1 MLIHLR
7 LTELLYLNTNI
18 PVNSRVKDRAN
29 LRRGLYFCVLYV
41 DIKNDNYS
49 EPQKYEV
56 RISIN
61 KGCRDGIYAGHG
73 AGNMQIENLIN
84 KSTDTKNT
92 DTKTIND
99 MTAGMRVSDYIKTDS
114 SDNMS
119 KKAAVVGSSNSVDM
133 SDTIY
138 ARPQAKNEAGNNDG
152 TDMAENL
159 LNDMNQTSE
168 NRRND
173 MIVTA
178 STTTSDDYKAAKD
191 DGYDVIVTETDKI
204 KAVLAK
210 AGVDISIYGDDLSK
224 EQLTDITGSQTEAA
238 MLVNQMKAY
247 DIPATDDNI
256 KAGTDAI
263 DRAKSLTNISNE
275 TKAYLVRNN
284 MNPTVSNVYKATYS
298 SSQVQNYKQK
308 VGITDNVKQ
317 LYDDNQYGDKG
328 AESQGKISD
337 ELFEELKPQLKQILE
352 EVHIDSSDENLN
364 QCRWLIDEDIAVTP
378 DNVLLANQIDGI
390 TAAGE
395 NVSSDFYARAVTE
408 ALAMGKKA
416 ADATMSQDGL
426 TFDMAK
432 KACDVLGEATADDIV
447 TLESDNIPVTIEN
460 LSKLIAARGK
470 DSAASQVSANKA
482 ADNQITDSRE
492 ARLVT
497 AQRKLEEA
505 RLSMTAE
512 ANLSLIKKGV
522 SIDTEPIERV
532 VELLKQQENKYYGA
546 LFGDSSVE
554 ASDDRVRM
562 YNNVC
567 DIFNQ
572 MKQQPAYVLTLES
585 ADDTVYELYTAGKA
599 MKQSLEAAASGY
611 ETLMTSPRAD
621 MGDSISKAF
630 QNVDDILKEL
640 QIDTS
645 ESNRRA
651 VRILAY
657 NSTDITEDN
666 IKQIKS
672 VDEQVQ
678 RAFSDMTPAVTIE
691 MIKRGISPLDMS
703 MSDIS
708 DTARRIKSENPDE
721 RDEKFSEFL
730 WKLEKKNE
738 ISEEER
744 DSYIGIYRL
753 ISQVEQSDGAV
764 IGSLVNQGADITM
777 KNLLTAVRVRGKS
790 AMDYKVDDTFAG
802 VDSVS
807 SGIKID
813 SQIESAYHTNC
824 LRDVLD
830 TLSPEKMEFVQYDSW
845 LDMTPEQLR
854 QAVYE
859 ADDDNAL
866 SEQYATE
873 QLRQFN
879 QAVSAPENVYAFLE
893 KYDVKTTAVNLMAAS
908 RLMKNPSE
916 TVRNLW
922 ERGDSAT
929 ARALLDETLRR
940 FSESVKN
947 PKELAQAQETL
958 ADTAEHVMD
967 SMIIEDRHTGS
978 IDLRQ
983 MKLLCSQLRIAS
995 NMSRQENYIVP
1006 IETADGVTGMKLR
1019 IVRGEDKKGLVD
1031 IFLEDKKCGRVAAYF
1046 EAKENSVSAMI
1057 VTDDE
1062 QTKKLFED
1070 NITMFEAGISDGEQR
1085 VRIDVALEHDISAK
1099 ESKMS
1104 DMKSNTESDNE
1115 TKKQLDGS
1123 ESVQTTRLYHIAEQ
1137 FIVNV
1142 QRVIAQ
1148 DSL

>member
-1 MLIHLR
+1 
-7 LTELLYLNTNI
+7 
-18 PVNSRVKDRAN
+18 
-29 LRRGLYFCVLYV
+29 
-41 DIKNDNYS
+41 
-49 EPQKYEV
+49 
-56 RISIN
+56 
-61 KGCRDGIYAGHG
+61 
-73 AGNMQIENLIN
+73 MQIENLIN

-92 DTKTIND
+92 DTKAIND
-99 MTAGMRVSDYIKTDS
+99 MTVGMRVSDYIKTDS

-210 AGVDISIYGDDLSK
+210 AGVDISIYGDDLSRQ
-224 EQLTDITGSQTEAA
+224 QLTDITGSQTEAA

-256 KAGTDAI
+256 KAGIDAI

-317 LYDDNQYGDKG
+317 L
-328 AESQGKISD
+328 
-337 ELFEELKPQLKQILE
+337 FEELKPQLKQILDDA
-352 EVHIDSSDENLN
+352 HIDSNDENLN

-432 KACDVLGEATADDIV
+432 KACDILGEATVDDIV

-460 LSKLIAARGK
+460 LSKLIAVRDK
-470 DSAASQVSANKA
+470 DGAASQGSANKA
-482 ADNQITDSRE
+482 LDNQITDSRD

-546 LFGDSSVE
+546 LFGESSVE

-585 ADDTVYELYTAGKA
+585 SDDTVYELYTAGKA
-599 MKQSLEAAASGY
+599 MKQSLEAASGY

-657 NSTDITEDN
+657 NSTNITEEN

-708 DTARRIKSENPDE
+708 DTARQIKSENHDE

-777 KNLLTAVRVRGKS
+777 KNLLTAVRVRGKG

-807 SGIKID
+807 RGIKID

-830 TLSPEKMEFVQYDSW
+830 TLSPEKMEFVQNDNW

-859 ADDDNAL
+859 ANEDSAL

-916 TVRNLW
+916 AVRNLW

-978 IDLRQ
+978 IDIRQ

-1006 IETADGVTGMKLR
+1006 IETADGVTGMKLS

-1099 ESKMS
+1099 EPMAS
-1104 DMKSNTESDNE
+1104 DTKSATESE
-1115 TKKQLDGS
+1115 KQPDGS
-1123 ESVQTTRLYHIAEQ
+1123 ERVQTTRLYHIAEQ

-1142 QRVIAQ
+1142 QRMLVQ

>member
-1 MLIHLR
+1 
-7 LTELLYLNTNI
+7 
-18 PVNSRVKDRAN
+18 
-29 LRRGLYFCVLYV
+29 
-41 DIKNDNYS
+41 
-49 EPQKYEV
+49 
-56 RISIN
+56 
-61 KGCRDGIYAGHG
+61 
-73 AGNMQIENLIN
+73 MQIENLIN

-210 AGVDISIYGDDLSK
+210 AGVDISIYGDDLSR

-263 DRAKSLTNISNE
+263 DRAKSITNISNE

-317 LYDDNQYGDKG
+317 LY
-328 AESQGKISD
+328 
-337 ELFEELKPQLKQILE
+337 EELKPQLKQILE
-352 EVHIDSSDENLN
+352 EAHIDSSDENLN

-426 TFDMAK
+426 TFDMAREV
-432 KACDVLGEATADDIV
+432 CDVLSEATAEDIV
-447 TLESDNIPVTIEN
+447 TLESDNMPVTIEN

-470 DSAASQVSANKA
+470 DGAASQASANKA
-482 ADNQITDSRE
+482 LDNQITDSRE

-546 LFGDSSVE
+546 LFGESSVE

-585 ADDTVYELYTAGKA
+585 SDDTVYELYTAGKA
-599 MKQSLEAAASGY
+599 MKQSLEAASGY

-640 QIDTS
+640 QIETS

-657 NSTDITEDN
+657 NSTNITEEN

-672 VDEQVQ
+672 IDEQVQ
-678 RAFSDMTPAVTIE
+678 RAFSDMTPAVTLE

-708 DTARRIKSENPDE
+708 DTARQIKSENHDE

-807 SGIKID
+807 RGIKID
-813 SQIESAYHTNC
+813 SQIESAYQANC

-830 TLSPEKMEFVQYDSW
+830 TLSPEKMEFVQDDSW
-845 LDMTPEQLR
+845 LEMTPEQLR

-859 ADDDNAL
+859 ADEDNTL

-879 QAVSAPENVYAFLE
+879 QAVSVPENVYAFLE

-978 IDLRQ
+978 IDIRQ

-1115 TKKQLDGS
+1115 TKKQLDGG

>member
-1 MLIHLR
+1 
-7 LTELLYLNTNI
+7 
-18 PVNSRVKDRAN
+18 
-29 LRRGLYFCVLYV
+29 
-41 DIKNDNYS
+41 
-49 EPQKYEV
+49 
-56 RISIN
+56 
-61 KGCRDGIYAGHG
+61 
-73 AGNMQIENLIN
+73 MQIENLVN

-138 ARPQAKNEAGNNDG
+138 ARPQAKNEARNNDG

-210 AGVDISIYGDDLSK
+210 AGVDISIYGDDLSR
-224 EQLTDITGSQTEAA
+224 EQLTDITGSQIEAA

-263 DRAKSLTNISNE
+263 DRAKSITNISNE

-328 AESQGKISD
+328 AGSQGKISD

-352 EVHIDSSDENLN
+352 EAHIDSSDENLN

-378 DNVLLANQIDGI
+378 DNVLLANQVDCIN
-390 TAAGE
+390 AAEE

-416 ADATMSQDGL
+416 TDATMSQDGL

-470 DSAASQVSANKA
+470 DSAASQASANKA

-546 LFGDSSVE
+546 LFGESSVE

-678 RAFSDMTPAVTIE
+678 RALNDMTPAVTIE

-807 SGIKID
+807 RGIKID

-859 ADDDNAL
+859 ADEDNAL

-916 TVRNLW
+916 AVRNLW
-922 ERGDSAT
+922 KRGDSAT

-1006 IETADGVTGMKLR
+1006 IETADGVTGMKLS

>member
-1 MLIHLR
+1 
-7 LTELLYLNTNI
+7 
-18 PVNSRVKDRAN
+18 
-29 LRRGLYFCVLYV
+29 
-41 DIKNDNYS
+41 
-49 EPQKYEV
+49 
-56 RISIN
+56 
-61 KGCRDGIYAGHG
+61 
-73 AGNMQIENLIN
+73 MQIENLIN

-210 AGVDISIYGDDLSK
+210 AGVDISIYGDDLSR

-263 DRAKSLTNISNE
+263 DRAKSITNISNE

-317 LYDDNQYGDKG
+317 LY
-328 AESQGKISD
+328 
-337 ELFEELKPQLKQILE
+337 EELKPQLKQILE
-352 EVHIDSSDENLN
+352 EAHIDSSDENLN

-426 TFDMAK
+426 TFDMAREV
-432 KACDVLGEATADDIV
+432 CDVLSEATAEDIV
-447 TLESDNIPVTIEN
+447 TLESDNMPVTIEN

-470 DSAASQVSANKA
+470 DGAASQASANKA
-482 ADNQITDSRE
+482 LDNQITDSRE

-546 LFGDSSVE
+546 LFGESSVE

-585 ADDTVYELYTAGKA
+585 SDDTVYELYTAGKA
-599 MKQSLEAAASGY
+599 MKQSLEAASGY

-640 QIDTS
+640 QIETS

-657 NSTDITEDN
+657 NSTNITEEN

-672 VDEQVQ
+672 IDEQVQ
-678 RAFSDMTPAVTIE
+678 RAFSDMTPAVTLE

-708 DTARRIKSENPDE
+708 DTARQIKSENHDE

-738 ISEEER
+738 ISDEER

-807 SGIKID
+807 RGIKID
-813 SQIESAYHTNC
+813 SQIESAYQANC

-830 TLSPEKMEFVQYDSW
+830 TLSPEKMEFVQDDSW
-845 LDMTPEQLR
+845 LEMTPEQLR

-859 ADDDNAL
+859 ADEDNTL

-879 QAVSAPENVYAFLE
+879 QAVSVPENVYAFLE

-916 TVRNLW
+916 AVRNLW

-978 IDLRQ
+978 IDIRQ

-1115 TKKQLDGS
+1115 TKKQLDGG

>member
-1 MLIHLR
+1 
-7 LTELLYLNTNI
+7 
-18 PVNSRVKDRAN
+18 
-29 LRRGLYFCVLYV
+29 
-41 DIKNDNYS
+41 
-49 EPQKYEV
+49 
-56 RISIN
+56 
-61 KGCRDGIYAGHG
+61 
-73 AGNMQIENLIN
+73 MQIENLIN

-210 AGVDISIYGDDLSK
+210 AGVDISIYGDDLSR

-263 DRAKSLTNISNE
+263 DRAKSITNISNE

-317 LYDDNQYGDKG
+317 LY
-328 AESQGKISD
+328 
-337 ELFEELKPQLKQILE
+337 EELKPQLKQILE
-352 EVHIDSSDENLN
+352 EAHIDSSDENLN

-426 TFDMAK
+426 TFDMAREV
-432 KACDVLGEATADDIV
+432 CDVLSEATAEDIV
-447 TLESDNIPVTIEN
+447 TLESDNMPVTIEN

-470 DSAASQVSANKA
+470 DGAASQASANKA
-482 ADNQITDSRE
+482 LDNQITDSRE

-546 LFGDSSVE
+546 LFGESSVE

-585 ADDTVYELYTAGKA
+585 SDDTVYELYTAGKA
-599 MKQSLEAAASGY
+599 MKQSLEAASGY

-640 QIDTS
+640 QIETS

-657 NSTDITEDN
+657 NSTNITEEN

-672 VDEQVQ
+672 IDEQVQ
-678 RAFSDMTPAVTIE
+678 RAFSDMTPAVTLE

-708 DTARRIKSENPDE
+708 DTARQIKSENHDE

-807 SGIKID
+807 RGIKID
-813 SQIESAYHTNC
+813 SQIESAYQANC

-830 TLSPEKMEFVQYDSW
+830 TLSPEKMEFVQDDSW
-845 LDMTPEQLR
+845 LEMTPEQLR

-859 ADDDNAL
+859 ADEDNTL

-879 QAVSAPENVYAFLE
+879 QAVSVPENVYAFLE

-916 TVRNLW
+916 AVRNLW

-978 IDLRQ
+978 IDIRQ

-1099 ESKMS
+1099 ESMAS
-1104 DMKSNTESDNE
+1104 DTKSATESE
-1115 TKKQLDGS
+1115 KQPDGS

-1137 FIVNV
+1137 FIVNA
-1142 QRVIAQ
+1142 QRVIAK

>member
-1 MLIHLR
+1 
-7 LTELLYLNTNI
+7 
-18 PVNSRVKDRAN
+18 
-29 LRRGLYFCVLYV
+29 
-41 DIKNDNYS
+41 
-49 EPQKYEV
+49 
-56 RISIN
+56 
-61 KGCRDGIYAGHG
+61 
-73 AGNMQIENLIN
+73 MQIENLIN

-119 KKAAVVGSSNSVDM
+119 KKAAIVGSSNSVDM
-133 SDTIY
+133 SHTIY

-210 AGVDISIYGDDLSK
+210 AGVDISIYGDDLSRQ
-224 EQLTDITGSQTEAA
+224 QLTDITGSQTEAA

-328 AESQGKISD
+328 AGSQGKISD

-352 EVHIDSSDENLN
+352 EAHIDSSDENLN

-378 DNVLLANQIDGI
+378 DNVLLANQIDSI

-470 DSAASQVSANKA
+470 DSAASQASANKA
-482 ADNQITDSRE
+482 LDNQITDSRD

-546 LFGDSSVE
+546 LFGESSVE

-666 IKQIKS
+666 IRQIKS

-678 RAFSDMTPAVTIE
+678 RALNDMTPAVTIE

-708 DTARRIKSENPDE
+708 ETARRIKSENPDE

-807 SGIKID
+807 RGIKID

-830 TLSPEKMEFVQYDSW
+830 TLSPEKMEFVQDDSW
-845 LDMTPEQLR
+845 LEMTPEQLR

-859 ADDDNAL
+859 ANEDSAL

-879 QAVSAPENVYAFLE
+879 QAVSVPENVYAFLE

-916 TVRNLW
+916 AVRNLW

-978 IDLRQ
+978 IDIRQ

-1099 ESKMS
+1099 ESMAS
-1104 DMKSNTESDNE
+1104 DTKSATESE
-1115 TKKQLDGS
+1115 KQPDGS

-1148 DSL
+1148 DNL

>member
-1 MLIHLR
+1 
-7 LTELLYLNTNI
+7 
-18 PVNSRVKDRAN
+18 
-29 LRRGLYFCVLYV
+29 
-41 DIKNDNYS
+41 
-49 EPQKYEV
+49 
-56 RISIN
+56 
-61 KGCRDGIYAGHG
+61 
-73 AGNMQIENLIN
+73 MQIENLIN

-210 AGVDISIYGDDLSK
+210 AGVDISIYGDDLSR

-263 DRAKSLTNISNE
+263 DRAKSITNISNE

-317 LYDDNQYGDKG
+317 LY
-328 AESQGKISD
+328 
-337 ELFEELKPQLKQILE
+337 EELKPQLKQILE
-352 EVHIDSSDENLN
+352 EAHIDSSDENLN

-395 NVSSDFYARAVTE
+395 NVSSDFFARAVTE

-426 TFDMAK
+426 TFDMAREV
-432 KACDVLGEATADDIV
+432 CDVLSEATAEDIV
-447 TLESDNIPVTIEN
+447 TLESDNMPVTIEN

-470 DSAASQVSANKA
+470 DGAASQASANKA
-482 ADNQITDSRE
+482 LDNQITDSRE

-546 LFGDSSVE
+546 LFGESSVE

-585 ADDTVYELYTAGKA
+585 SDDTVYELYTAGKA
-599 MKQSLEAAASGY
+599 MKQSLEAASGY

-640 QIDTS
+640 QIETS

-657 NSTDITEDN
+657 NSTNITEEN

-672 VDEQVQ
+672 IDEQVQ
-678 RAFSDMTPAVTIE
+678 RAFSDMTPAVTLE

-708 DTARRIKSENPDE
+708 DTARQIKSENHDE

-807 SGIKID
+807 RGIKID
-813 SQIESAYHTNC
+813 SQIESAYQANC

-830 TLSPEKMEFVQYDSW
+830 TLSPEKMEFVQDDSW
-845 LDMTPEQLR
+845 LEMTPEQLR

-859 ADDDNAL
+859 ADEDNTL

-879 QAVSAPENVYAFLE
+879 QAVSVPENVYAFLE

-916 TVRNLW
+916 AVRNLW

-978 IDLRQ
+978 IDIRQ

-1115 TKKQLDGS
+1115 TKKQLDGG

>member
-1 MLIHLR
+1 MSI
-7 LTELLYLNTNI
+7 Y
-18 PVNSRVKDRAN
+18 K
-29 LRRGLYFCVLYV
+29 
-41 DIKNDNYS
+41 KDNYLG
-49 EPQKYEV
+49 PQKYEV

-138 ARPQAKNEAGNNDG
+138 ARPQAKNEAGNKDG

-210 AGVDISIYGDDLSK
+210 AGVDISIYGDDLSR

-256 KAGTDAI
+256 KAGIDAI
-263 DRAKSLTNISNE
+263 DQAKSLTNISNE

-317 LYDDNQYGDKG
+317 L
-328 AESQGKISD
+328 
-337 ELFEELKPQLKQILE
+337 FEELKPQLKQILDDA
-352 EVHIDSSDENLN
+352 HIDSSDENLN
-364 QCRWLIDEDIAVTP
+364 QCRWLIDENIAVTP

-426 TFDMAK
+426 TFDMAREV
-432 KACDVLGEATADDIV
+432 CDVLSEATAEDIV
-447 TLESDNIPVTIEN
+447 TLESDNMPVTIEN

-470 DSAASQVSANKA
+470 DGAASQASANKA
-482 ADNQITDSRE
+482 LDNQITDSRE

-546 LFGDSSVE
+546 LFGESSVE

-585 ADDTVYELYTAGKA
+585 SDDTVYELYTAGKA
-599 MKQSLEAAASGY
+599 MKQSLEAASGY

-640 QIDTS
+640 QIETS

-657 NSTDITEDN
+657 NSTNITEEN

-672 VDEQVQ
+672 IDEQVQ
-678 RAFSDMTPAVTIE
+678 RAFSDMTPAVTLE

-708 DTARRIKSENPDE
+708 DTARQIKSENHDE

-807 SGIKID
+807 RGIKID
-813 SQIESAYHTNC
+813 SQIESAYQANC

-830 TLSPEKMEFVQYDSW
+830 TLSPEKMEFVQDDSW
-845 LDMTPEQLR
+845 LEMTPEQLR

-859 ADDDNAL
+859 ADEDNTL

-879 QAVSAPENVYAFLE
+879 QAVSVPENVYAFLE

-916 TVRNLW
+916 AVRNLW

-978 IDLRQ
+978 IDIRQ

-1115 TKKQLDGS
+1115 TKKQLDGG

>member
-1 MLIHLR
+1 
-7 LTELLYLNTNI
+7 
-18 PVNSRVKDRAN
+18 
-29 LRRGLYFCVLYV
+29 
-41 DIKNDNYS
+41 
-49 EPQKYEV
+49 
-56 RISIN
+56 
-61 KGCRDGIYAGHG
+61 
-73 AGNMQIENLIN
+73 MQIENLIN

-210 AGVDISIYGDDLSK
+210 AGVDISIYGDDLSR

-263 DRAKSLTNISNE
+263 DRAKSITNISNE

-317 LYDDNQYGDKG
+317 LY
-328 AESQGKISD
+328 
-337 ELFEELKPQLKQILE
+337 EELKPQLKQILE
-352 EVHIDSSDENLN
+352 EAHIDSSDENLN

-426 TFDMAK
+426 TFDMAREV
-432 KACDVLGEATADDIV
+432 CDVLSEATAEDIV
-447 TLESDNIPVTIEN
+447 TLESDNMPVTIEN

-470 DSAASQVSANKA
+470 DGAASQASANKA
-482 ADNQITDSRE
+482 LDNQITDSRE

-546 LFGDSSVE
+546 LFGESSVE

-585 ADDTVYELYTAGKA
+585 SDDTVYELYTAGKA
-599 MKQSLEAAASGY
+599 MKQSLEAASGY

-640 QIDTS
+640 QIETS

-657 NSTDITEDN
+657 NSTNITEEN

-672 VDEQVQ
+672 IDEQVQ
-678 RAFSDMTPAVTIE
+678 RAFSDMTPAVTLE

-708 DTARRIKSENPDE
+708 DTARQIKSENHDE

-807 SGIKID
+807 RGIKID

-859 ADDDNAL
+859 ADEDNTL

-879 QAVSAPENVYAFLE
+879 QAVSVPESVYAFLE

-916 TVRNLW
+916 AVRNLW
-922 ERGDSAT
+922 ERGNSAT
-929 ARALLDETLRR
+929 AKALFDETLRR

-967 SMIIEDRHTGS
+967 SMIIEDRRTGS
-978 IDLRQ
+978 LDIRQ
-983 MKLLCSQLRIAS
+983 MKLLCSQLKIAS
-995 NMSRQENYIVP
+995 SMSRQENYIVP
-1006 IETADGVTGMKLR
+1006 IETADGVTGMKLS

-1046 EAKENSVSAMI
+1046 EAKQNSVSAMI

-1070 NITMFEAGISDGEQR
+1070 NITTFESGISDGEQS
-1085 VRIDVALEHDISAK
+1085 VHIDVALEHDISAK
-1099 ESKMS
+1099 EPMAS
-1104 DMKSNTESDNE
+1104 DTKSATESE
-1115 TKKQLDGS
+1115 KQPDGS
-1123 ESVQTTRLYHIAEQ
+1123 ERVQTTRLYHIAEQ

>member
-1 MLIHLR
+1 
-7 LTELLYLNTNI
+7 
-18 PVNSRVKDRAN
+18 
-29 LRRGLYFCVLYV
+29 
-41 DIKNDNYS
+41 
-49 EPQKYEV
+49 
-56 RISIN
+56 
-61 KGCRDGIYAGHG
+61 
-73 AGNMQIENLIN
+73 MQIENLIN

-92 DTKTIND
+92 DTKTINN

-210 AGVDISIYGDDLSK
+210 AGVDISIYGDDLSR

-263 DRAKSLTNISNE
+263 DRAKSITNISNE

-317 LYDDNQYGDKG
+317 LY
-328 AESQGKISD
+328 
-337 ELFEELKPQLKQILE
+337 EELKPQLKQILE
-352 EVHIDSSDENLN
+352 EAHIDSSDENLN

-426 TFDMAK
+426 TFDMAREV
-432 KACDVLGEATADDIV
+432 CDVLSEATAEDIV
-447 TLESDNIPVTIEN
+447 TLESDNMPVTIEN

-470 DSAASQVSANKA
+470 DGAASQASANKA
-482 ADNQITDSRE
+482 LDNQITDSRE

-546 LFGDSSVE
+546 LFGESSVE

-585 ADDTVYELYTAGKA
+585 SDDTVYELYTAGKA
-599 MKQSLEAAASGY
+599 MKQSLEAASGY

-640 QIDTS
+640 QIETS

-657 NSTDITEDN
+657 NSTNITEEN

-672 VDEQVQ
+672 IDEQVQ
-678 RAFSDMTPAVTIE
+678 RAFSDMTPAVTLE

-708 DTARRIKSENPDE
+708 DTARQIKSENHDE

-807 SGIKID
+807 RGIKID
-813 SQIESAYHTNC
+813 SQIESAYQANC

-830 TLSPEKMEFVQYDSW
+830 TLSPEKMEFVQDDSW
-845 LDMTPEQLR
+845 LEMTPEQLR

-859 ADDDNAL
+859 ADEDNTL

-879 QAVSAPENVYAFLE
+879 QAVSVPENVYAFLE

-916 TVRNLW
+916 AVRNLW

-978 IDLRQ
+978 IDIRQ

-1115 TKKQLDGS
+1115 TKKQLDGG

>member
-1 MLIHLR
+1 
-7 LTELLYLNTNI
+7 
-18 PVNSRVKDRAN
+18 
-29 LRRGLYFCVLYV
+29 
-41 DIKNDNYS
+41 
-49 EPQKYEV
+49 
-56 RISIN
+56 
-61 KGCRDGIYAGHG
+61 
-73 AGNMQIENLIN
+73 MQIENLIN

-99 MTAGMRVSDYIKTDS
+99 MTAGMSVSDYIKTDS

-210 AGVDISIYGDDLSK
+210 AGVDISIYGDDLSR

-263 DRAKSLTNISNE
+263 DRAKSLTNISDE

-298 SSQVQNYKQK
+298 SSQVQDYRQK
-308 VGITDNVKQ
+308 TKMT
-317 LYDDNQYGDKG
+317 
-328 AESQGKISD
+328 EISD

-352 EVHIDSSDENLN
+352 EAHIDSSDENLN

-378 DNVLLANQIDGI
+378 DNVLLANQVDCIN
-390 TAAGE
+390 AAEE

-416 ADATMSQDGL
+416 TDATMSQDGL

-470 DSAASQVSANKA
+470 DSAASQASANKA

-497 AQRKLEEA
+497 AQRNLEEA

-546 LFGDSSVE
+546 LFGESSVE

-621 MGDSISKAF
+621 MGDSMSKAF

-657 NSTDITEDN
+657 NSTDITEEN

-708 DTARRIKSENPDE
+708 ETARRIKSESPDE
-721 RDEKFSEFL
+721 KDEKFSEFL

-790 AMDYKVDDTFAG
+790 AMDYK
-802 VDSVS
+802 
-807 SGIKID
+807 
-813 SQIESAYHTNC
+813 
-824 LRDVLD
+824 LLD

-859 ADDDNAL
+859 ADEDNAL

-879 QAVSAPENVYAFLE
+879 QAVSVPENVYAFLE

-916 TVRNLW
+916 AVRNLW

-967 SMIIEDRHTGS
+967 SMIIEDRHTSS

-1006 IETADGVTGMKLR
+1006 IETADGVTGMKLS

>member
-1 MLIHLR
+1 
-7 LTELLYLNTNI
+7 
-18 PVNSRVKDRAN
+18 
-29 LRRGLYFCVLYV
+29 
-41 DIKNDNYS
+41 
-49 EPQKYEV
+49 
-56 RISIN
+56 
-61 KGCRDGIYAGHG
+61 
-73 AGNMQIENLIN
+73 MQIENLIN

-210 AGVDISIYGDDLSK
+210 AGVDISIYGDDLSR

-263 DRAKSLTNISNE
+263 DRAKSITNISNE

-317 LYDDNQYGDKG
+317 LY
-328 AESQGKISD
+328 
-337 ELFEELKPQLKQILE
+337 EELKPQLKQILE
-352 EVHIDSSDENLN
+352 EAHIDSSDENLN

-426 TFDMAK
+426 TFDMAREV
-432 KACDVLGEATADDIV
+432 CDVLSEATAEDIV
-447 TLESDNIPVTIEN
+447 TLESDNMPVTIEN

-470 DSAASQVSANKA
+470 DGAASQASANKA
-482 ADNQITDSRE
+482 LDNQITDSRE

-546 LFGDSSVE
+546 LFGESSVE

-585 ADDTVYELYTAGKA
+585 SDDTVYELYTAGKA
-599 MKQSLEAAASGY
+599 MKQSLEAASGY

-640 QIDTS
+640 QIETS

-657 NSTDITEDN
+657 NSTNITEEN

-672 VDEQVQ
+672 IDEQVQ
-678 RAFSDMTPAVTIE
+678 RAFSDMTPAVTLE

-708 DTARRIKSENPDE
+708 DTARQIKSENHDE

-859 ADDDNAL
+859 ANEDNAL

-879 QAVSAPENVYAFLE
+879 QAVSVPENVYAFLE

-916 TVRNLW
+916 AVRNLW

-1006 IETADGVTGMKLR
+1006 IETADGVTGMKLS
-1019 IVRGEDKKGLVD
+1019 IVRGEDKKGMVD

>member
-1 MLIHLR
+1 
-7 LTELLYLNTNI
+7 
-18 PVNSRVKDRAN
+18 
-29 LRRGLYFCVLYV
+29 
-41 DIKNDNYS
+41 
-49 EPQKYEV
+49 
-56 RISIN
+56 
-61 KGCRDGIYAGHG
+61 
-73 AGNMQIENLIN
+73 MQIENLVN

-138 ARPQAKNEAGNNDG
+138 ARPQAKNEARNNDG

-210 AGVDISIYGDDLSK
+210 AGVDISIYGDDLSR
-224 EQLTDITGSQTEAA
+224 EQLTDITGSQIEAA

-263 DRAKSLTNISNE
+263 DRAKSITNISNE

-328 AESQGKISD
+328 AGSQGKISD

-352 EVHIDSSDENLN
+352 EAHIDSSDENLN

-378 DNVLLANQIDGI
+378 DNVLLANQVDCIN
-390 TAAGE
+390 AAEE

-416 ADATMSQDGL
+416 TDATMSQDGL

-460 LSKLIAARGK
+460 LSKLIAARGR
-470 DSAASQVSANKA
+470 DSAASQASANKA
-482 ADNQITDSRE
+482 LDNQITDSRE

-546 LFGDSSVE
+546 LFGESSVE

-678 RAFSDMTPAVTIE
+678 RALNDMTPAVTIE

-807 SGIKID
+807 RGIKID

-859 ADDDNAL
+859 ADEDNAL

-916 TVRNLW
+916 AVRNLW
-922 ERGDSAT
+922 KRGDSAT

-1006 IETADGVTGMKLR
+1006 IETADGVTGMKLS

>member
-1 MLIHLR
+1 
-7 LTELLYLNTNI
+7 
-18 PVNSRVKDRAN
+18 
-29 LRRGLYFCVLYV
+29 
-41 DIKNDNYS
+41 
-49 EPQKYEV
+49 
-56 RISIN
+56 
-61 KGCRDGIYAGHG
+61 
-73 AGNMQIENLIN
+73 MQIENLIN

-138 ARPQAKNEAGNNDG
+138 ARPQAKNEARNNDG

-210 AGVDISIYGDDLSK
+210 AGVDISIYGDDLSR

-256 KAGTDAI
+256 KAGTDTI

-328 AESQGKISD
+328 AGSQGKISD

-352 EVHIDSSDENLN
+352 EAHIDSSDENLN

-378 DNVLLANQIDGI
+378 DNVLLANQIDSI

-470 DSAASQVSANKA
+470 DSAASQASANKA
-482 ADNQITDSRE
+482 LDNQITDSRD

-546 LFGDSSVE
+546 LFGESSVE

-666 IKQIKS
+666 IRQIKS

-678 RAFSDMTPAVTIE
+678 RALNDMTPAVTIE

-708 DTARRIKSENPDE
+708 ETARRIKSENPDE

-807 SGIKID
+807 RGIKID

-830 TLSPEKMEFVQYDSW
+830 TLSPEKMEFVQDDSW
-845 LDMTPEQLR
+845 LEMTPEQLR

-859 ADDDNAL
+859 ANEDSAL

-879 QAVSAPENVYAFLE
+879 QAVSVPENVYAFLE

-916 TVRNLW
+916 AVRNLW

-978 IDLRQ
+978 IDIRQ

-1099 ESKMS
+1099 ESMAS
-1104 DMKSNTESDNE
+1104 DTKSATESE
-1115 TKKQLDGS
+1115 KQPDGS

-1148 DSL
+1148 DNL

>member
-1 MLIHLR
+1 
-7 LTELLYLNTNI
+7 
-18 PVNSRVKDRAN
+18 
-29 LRRGLYFCVLYV
+29 
-41 DIKNDNYS
+41 
-49 EPQKYEV
+49 
-56 RISIN
+56 
-61 KGCRDGIYAGHG
+61 
-73 AGNMQIENLIN
+73 MQIENLIN

-210 AGVDISIYGDDLSK
+210 AGVDISIYGDDLSR

-263 DRAKSLTNISNE
+263 DRAKSITNISNE

-317 LYDDNQYGDKG
+317 LY
-328 AESQGKISD
+328 
-337 ELFEELKPQLKQILE
+337 EELKPQLKQILE
-352 EVHIDSSDENLN
+352 EAHIDSSDENLN

-426 TFDMAK
+426 TFDMAREV
-432 KACDVLGEATADDIV
+432 CDVLSEATAEDIV
-447 TLESDNIPVTIEN
+447 TLESDNMPVTIEN

-470 DSAASQVSANKA
+470 DGAASQASANKA
-482 ADNQITDSRE
+482 LDNQITDSRE

-546 LFGDSSVE
+546 LFGESSVE

-585 ADDTVYELYTAGKA
+585 SDDTVYELYTAGKA
-599 MKQSLEAAASGY
+599 MKQSLEAASGY

-640 QIDTS
+640 QIETS

-657 NSTDITEDN
+657 NSTNITEEN

-672 VDEQVQ
+672 IDEQVQ
-678 RAFSDMTPAVTIE
+678 RAFSDMTPAVTLE

-708 DTARRIKSENPDE
+708 DTARQIKSENHDE

-807 SGIKID
+807 RGIKID
-813 SQIESAYHTNC
+813 SQIESAYQANC

-830 TLSPEKMEFVQYDSW
+830 TLSPEKMEFVQDDSW
-845 LDMTPEQLR
+845 LEMTPEQLR

-859 ADDDNAL
+859 ADEDNTL

-879 QAVSAPENVYAFLE
+879 QAVSVPENVYAFLE

-916 TVRNLW
+916 AVRNLW

-978 IDLRQ
+978 IDIRQ

-1046 EAKENSVSAMI
+1046 EARENSVSAMI

-1115 TKKQLDGS
+1115 TKKQLDGG

>member
-1 MLIHLR
+1 
-7 LTELLYLNTNI
+7 
-18 PVNSRVKDRAN
+18 
-29 LRRGLYFCVLYV
+29 
-41 DIKNDNYS
+41 
-49 EPQKYEV
+49 
-56 RISIN
+56 
-61 KGCRDGIYAGHG
+61 
-73 AGNMQIENLIN
+73 MQIENLIN

-138 ARPQAKNEAGNNDG
+138 ARPQAKNEARNNDG

-210 AGVDISIYGDDLSK
+210 AGVDISIYGDDLSR

-328 AESQGKISD
+328 AGSQGKISD

-352 EVHIDSSDENLN
+352 EAHIDSSDENLN

-408 ALAMGKKA
+408 ALTMGKKA

-447 TLESDNIPVTIEN
+447 TLESDNMPVTIEN

-470 DSAASQVSANKA
+470 DSAASQASANKA
-482 ADNQITDSRE
+482 LDNQIADSRE

-546 LFGDSSVE
+546 LFGESSVE

-678 RAFSDMTPAVTIE
+678 RALNDMTPAVTIE

-708 DTARRIKSENPDE
+708 ETARRIKSENPDE

-807 SGIKID
+807 RGIKID

-830 TLSPEKMEFVQYDSW
+830 TLSPEKMEFVKYDSW

-859 ADDDNAL
+859 ANEDNAL

-879 QAVSAPENVYAFLE
+879 QAVSVPENVYAFLE

-916 TVRNLW
+916 AVRNLW

-958 ADTAEHVMD
+958 ADIAEHVMD

-1006 IETADGVTGMKLR
+1006 IETADGVTGMKLS
-1019 IVRGEDKKGLVD
+1019 IVRGEDKKGMVD
-1031 IFLEDKKCGRVAAYF
+1031 IFLEDKKCGRVAAFF

-1137 FIVNV
+1137 FIVNA

>member
-1 MLIHLR
+1 MD
-7 LTELLYLNTNI
+7 
-18 PVNSRVKDRAN
+18 K
-29 LRRGLYFCVLYV
+29 
-41 DIKNDNYS
+41 
-49 EPQKYEV
+49 KYEV

-61 KGCRDGIYAGHG
+61 KDCRDGIYAGHG

-210 AGVDISIYGDDLSK
+210 AGVDISIYGDDLSR

-263 DRAKSLTNISNE
+263 NRAKSLTNISNE

-284 MNPTVSNVYKATYS
+284 MNPTISNVYKATYS

-328 AESQGKISD
+328 AGSQGKISD
-337 ELFEELKPQLKQILE
+337 ELFEELKPQLKQILDDA
-352 EVHIDSSDENLN
+352 HIDSSDENLN

-395 NVSSDFYARAVTE
+395 NVGSVFYARAVTE

-426 TFDMAK
+426 TFDMAREV
-432 KACDVLGEATADDIV
+432 CDVLGEATAEDIV

-470 DSAASQVSANKA
+470 DSAASQGSANKA
-482 ADNQITDSRE
+482 LDNQITDSRE

-532 VELLKQQENKYYGA
+532 VELLRQQENKYYGA
-546 LFGDSSVE
+546 LFGESSVE

-585 ADDTVYELYTAGKA
+585 SDDTVYELYTAGKA

-708 DTARRIKSENPDE
+708 ETARRIKSENPDE

-807 SGIKID
+807 RGIKID

-830 TLSPEKMEFVQYDSW
+830 TLSPEKMEFVKYDSW

-859 ADDDNAL
+859 ANEDSAL

-879 QAVSAPENVYAFLE
+879 QAVSVPENVYAFLE
-893 KYDVKTTAVNLMAAS
+893 KYDVKITAVNLMAAS

-916 TVRNLW
+916 AVRNLW

-978 IDLRQ
+978 IDIRQ

-1006 IETADGVTGMKLR
+1006 IETADGVTGMKLS

-1099 ESKMS
+1099 EPMAS
-1104 DMKSNTESDNE
+1104 DTKSATESE
-1115 TKKQLDGS
+1115 KQPDGS
-1123 ESVQTTRLYHIAEQ
+1123 ERVQTTRLYHIAEQ

-1142 QRVIAQ
+1142 QRMLAQ

>member
-1 MLIHLR
+1 
-7 LTELLYLNTNI
+7 
-18 PVNSRVKDRAN
+18 
-29 LRRGLYFCVLYV
+29 
-41 DIKNDNYS
+41 
-49 EPQKYEV
+49 
-56 RISIN
+56 
-61 KGCRDGIYAGHG
+61 
-73 AGNMQIENLIN
+73 MQIENLIN

-210 AGVDISIYGDDLSK
+210 AGVDISIYGDDLSR

-328 AESQGKISD
+328 AGSQGKISD
-337 ELFEELKPQLKQILE
+337 ELFDELKPQLKQILE
-352 EVHIDSSDENLN
+352 EAHIDSSDENLN

-416 ADATMSQDGL
+416 TDATMSQDGL

-470 DSAASQVSANKA
+470 DSAASQASANKA

-522 SIDTEPIERV
+522 SIDTEPIEHV

-546 LFGDSSVE
+546 LFGESSVE

-657 NSTDITEDN
+657 NSTEITEDN

-807 SGIKID
+807 RGIKID

-859 ADDDNAL
+859 ADEDNAL

-879 QAVSAPENVYAFLE
+879 QAVSVPENVYAFLE

-916 TVRNLW
+916 AVRNLW

-978 IDLRQ
+978 IDIRQ

-1031 IFLEDKKCGRVAAYF
+1031 IFLEDKKCGRVAAFF

>member
-1 MLIHLR
+1 
-7 LTELLYLNTNI
+7 
-18 PVNSRVKDRAN
+18 
-29 LRRGLYFCVLYV
+29 
-41 DIKNDNYS
+41 
-49 EPQKYEV
+49 
-56 RISIN
+56 
-61 KGCRDGIYAGHG
+61 
-73 AGNMQIENLIN
+73 MQIENLIN

-210 AGVDISIYGDDLSK
+210 AGVDISIYGDDLSR

-263 DRAKSLTNISNE
+263 DRAKSITNISNE

-317 LYDDNQYGDKG
+317 LY
-328 AESQGKISD
+328 
-337 ELFEELKPQLKQILE
+337 EELKPQLKQILE
-352 EVHIDSSDENLN
+352 EAHIDSSDENLN

-426 TFDMAK
+426 TFDMAREV
-432 KACDVLGEATADDIV
+432 CDVLSEATAEDIV
-447 TLESDNIPVTIEN
+447 TLESDNMPVTIEN

-470 DSAASQVSANKA
+470 DGAASQASANKA
-482 ADNQITDSRE
+482 LDNQITDSRE

-546 LFGDSSVE
+546 LFGESSVE

-585 ADDTVYELYTAGKA
+585 SDDTVYELYTAGKA
-599 MKQSLEAAASGY
+599 MKQSLEAASGY

-640 QIDTS
+640 QIETS

-657 NSTDITEDN
+657 NSTNITEDN

-672 VDEQVQ
+672 IDEQVQ
-678 RAFSDMTPAVTIE
+678 RAFSDMTPAVTLE

-708 DTARRIKSENPDE
+708 DTARQIKSENHDE

-807 SGIKID
+807 RGIKID
-813 SQIESAYHTNC
+813 SQIESAYQANC

-830 TLSPEKMEFVQYDSW
+830 TLSPEKMEFVQDDSW
-845 LDMTPEQLR
+845 LEMTPEQLR

-859 ADDDNAL
+859 ADEDNTL

-879 QAVSAPENVYAFLE
+879 QAVSVPENVYAFLE

-916 TVRNLW
+916 AVRNLW

-978 IDLRQ
+978 IDIRQ

-1099 ESKMS
+1099 ESMAS
-1104 DMKSNTESDNE
+1104 DTKSATESE
-1115 TKKQLDGS
+1115 KQPDGS

-1137 FIVNV
+1137 FIVNA

>member
-1 MLIHLR
+1 
-7 LTELLYLNTNI
+7 
-18 PVNSRVKDRAN
+18 
-29 LRRGLYFCVLYV
+29 
-41 DIKNDNYS
+41 
-49 EPQKYEV
+49 
-56 RISIN
+56 
-61 KGCRDGIYAGHG
+61 
-73 AGNMQIENLIN
+73 MQIENLIN

-210 AGVDISIYGDDLSK
+210 AGVDISIYGDDLSR

-263 DRAKSLTNISNE
+263 DRAKSITNISNE

-317 LYDDNQYGDKG
+317 LY
-328 AESQGKISD
+328 
-337 ELFEELKPQLKQILE
+337 EELKPQLKQILE
-352 EVHIDSSDENLN
+352 EAHIDSSDENLN

-426 TFDMAK
+426 TFDMAREV
-432 KACDVLGEATADDIV
+432 CDVLSEATAEDIV
-447 TLESDNIPVTIEN
+447 TLESDNMPVTIEN

-470 DSAASQVSANKA
+470 DGAASQASANKA
-482 ADNQITDSRE
+482 LDNQITDSRE

-546 LFGDSSVE
+546 LFGESSVE

-585 ADDTVYELYTAGKA
+585 SDDTVYELYTAGKA
-599 MKQSLEAAASGY
+599 MKQSLEAASGY

-640 QIDTS
+640 QIETS

-657 NSTDITEDN
+657 NSTNITEEN

-672 VDEQVQ
+672 IDEQVQ
-678 RAFSDMTPAVTIE
+678 RAFSDMTPAVTLE

-708 DTARRIKSENPDE
+708 DTARQIKSENHDE

-807 SGIKID
+807 RGIKID
-813 SQIESAYHTNC
+813 SQIESAYQANC

-830 TLSPEKMEFVQYDSW
+830 TLSPEKMEFVQDDSW
-845 LDMTPEQLR
+845 LEMTPEQLR

-859 ADDDNAL
+859 ADEDNTL

-879 QAVSAPENVYAFLE
+879 QAVSVPENVYAFLE

-916 TVRNLW
+916 AVRNLW

-978 IDLRQ
+978 IDIRQ

-1085 VRIDVALEHDISAK
+1085 VRIDVALEHDTSAK

-1115 TKKQLDGS
+1115 TKKQLDGG

>member
-1 MLIHLR
+1 
-7 LTELLYLNTNI
+7 
-18 PVNSRVKDRAN
+18 
-29 LRRGLYFCVLYV
+29 
-41 DIKNDNYS
+41 
-49 EPQKYEV
+49 
-56 RISIN
+56 
-61 KGCRDGIYAGHG
+61 
-73 AGNMQIENLIN
+73 MQIENLIN

-152 TDMAENL
+152 KDMAENL

-210 AGVDISIYGDDLSK
+210 AGVDISIYGDDLSR
-224 EQLTDITGSQTEAA
+224 EQLTDITGSQIEAA

-263 DRAKSLTNISNE
+263 DRAKSITNISNE

-328 AESQGKISD
+328 AGSQGKISD

-352 EVHIDSSDENLN
+352 EAHIDSSDENLN

-378 DNVLLANQIDGI
+378 DNVLLANQVDSIN
-390 TAAGE
+390 AAGE

-416 ADATMSQDGL
+416 TDATMSQDGL

-432 KACDVLGEATADDIV
+432 KACDVLGEATAEDIV

-460 LSKLIAARGK
+460 LSKLIAARGR
-470 DSAASQVSANKA
+470 DSAASQASENKA
-482 ADNQITDSRE
+482 LDNQITDSRE

-546 LFGDSSVE
+546 LFGESSVE

-640 QIDTS
+640 KIDTS

-678 RAFSDMTPAVTIE
+678 RAFSDMTPAVTLE

-708 DTARRIKSENPDE
+708 DTARQIKSENNDE

-777 KNLLTAVRVRGKS
+777 KNLLTAVRTRGKS
-790 AMDYKVDDTFAG
+790 TMDYKVDDTFAG

-807 SGIKID
+807 RGIKID

-830 TLSPEKMEFVQYDSW
+830 TLSPEKMEFVQDDSW
-845 LDMTPEQLR
+845 LEMTPEQLR

-859 ADDDNAL
+859 ADEDNAL

-879 QAVSAPENVYAFLE
+879 QAVSVPESVYAFLE

-916 TVRNLW
+916 AVRNLW
-922 ERGDSAT
+922 ERGNSAT
-929 ARALLDETLRR
+929 AKALFDETLRR

-967 SMIIEDRHTGS
+967 SMIIEDRRTGS
-978 IDLRQ
+978 LDIRQ
-983 MKLLCSQLRIAS
+983 MKLLCSQLKIAS
-995 NMSRQENYIVP
+995 SMSRQENYIVP

-1070 NITMFEAGISDGEQR
+1070 NITTFESGISDGEQR

-1137 FIVNV
+1137 FIVNA

>member
-1 MLIHLR
+1 
-7 LTELLYLNTNI
+7 
-18 PVNSRVKDRAN
+18 
-29 LRRGLYFCVLYV
+29 
-41 DIKNDNYS
+41 
-49 EPQKYEV
+49 
-56 RISIN
+56 
-61 KGCRDGIYAGHG
+61 
-73 AGNMQIENLIN
+73 MQIENLIN

-138 ARPQAKNEAGNNDG
+138 ARPQAKNEARNNDD

-210 AGVDISIYGDDLSK
+210 AGVDISIYGDDLSR

-263 DRAKSLTNISNE
+263 DRAKSITNISNE

-328 AESQGKISD
+328 AGSQGKISD
-337 ELFEELKPQLKQILE
+337 ELFDELKPQLKQILE
-352 EVHIDSSDENLN
+352 EAHIDSSDENLN

-378 DNVLLANQIDGI
+378 DNVLLANQVDCIN
-390 TAAGE
+390 AAEE

-416 ADATMSQDGL
+416 TEATMSQDGL

-470 DSAASQVSANKA
+470 DSAASQGSANKA

-708 DTARRIKSENPDE
+708 ETARRIKSENPDE
-721 RDEKFSEFL
+721 KDEKFSEFL

-807 SGIKID
+807 RGIKID

-859 ADDDNAL
+859 ADEDNAL

-879 QAVSAPENVYAFLE
+879 QAVSVPENVYAFLE

-916 TVRNLW
+916 AVRNLW

-1006 IETADGVTGMKLR
+1006 IETADGVTGMKLS

>member
-1 MLIHLR
+1 MVYMQG
-7 LTELLYLNTNI
+7 TEQ
-18 PVNSRVKDRAN
+18 
-29 LRRGLYFCVLYV
+29 
-41 DIKNDNYS
+41 
-49 EPQKYEV
+49 E
-56 RISIN
+56 
-61 KGCRDGIYAGHG
+61 
-73 AGNMQIENLIN
+73 NMQIENLIN

-210 AGVDISIYGDDLSK
+210 AGVDISIYGDDLSR

-284 MNPTVSNVYKATYS
+284 MNPTISNVYKATYS

-308 VGITDNVKQ
+308 VGITYNVKQ

-328 AESQGKISD
+328 AGSQGKISD
-337 ELFEELKPQLKQILE
+337 ELFDELKPQLKQILE
-352 EVHIDSSDENLN
+352 EAHIDSSDENLN

-416 ADATMSQDGL
+416 TDATMSQDGL

-432 KACDVLGEATADDIV
+432 KACDVLAEATADDIV
-447 TLESDNIPVTIEN
+447 TLESDNMPVTIEN

-470 DSAASQVSANKA
+470 DSAASQASANKA
-482 ADNQITDSRE
+482 LDNQITDSRE

-546 LFGDSSVE
+546 LFGESSVE

-585 ADDTVYELYTAGKA
+585 ADDTAYELYTAGKA

-640 QIDTS
+640 QLDTS

-678 RAFSDMTPAVTIE
+678 RALNDMTPAVTIE

-708 DTARRIKSENPDE
+708 ETARRIKSENPDE

-807 SGIKID
+807 RGIKID

-830 TLSPEKMEFVQYDSW
+830 TLSPEKMEFVKYDSW

-859 ADDDNAL
+859 ANEDSAL

-879 QAVSAPENVYAFLE
+879 QAVSEPENVYAFLD

-916 TVRNLW
+916 AVRNLW

-978 IDLRQ
+978 IDIRQ

-1006 IETADGVTGMKLR
+1006 IETADGVTGMKLS

-1031 IFLEDKKCGRVAAYF
+1031 IFFEDKKCGRVAAYF

-1057 VTDDE
+1057 VTDNE

-1104 DMKSNTESDNE
+1104 DNE

-1123 ESVQTTRLYHIAEQ
+1123 ERVQTTRLYHIAEQ

>member
-1 MLIHLR
+1 
-7 LTELLYLNTNI
+7 
-18 PVNSRVKDRAN
+18 
-29 LRRGLYFCVLYV
+29 
-41 DIKNDNYS
+41 
-49 EPQKYEV
+49 
-56 RISIN
+56 
-61 KGCRDGIYAGHG
+61 
-73 AGNMQIENLIN
+73 MQIENLIN

-210 AGVDISIYGDDLSK
+210 AGVDISIYGDDLSR

-263 DRAKSLTNISNE
+263 DRAKSITNISNE

-317 LYDDNQYGDKG
+317 LY
-328 AESQGKISD
+328 
-337 ELFEELKPQLKQILE
+337 EELKPQLKQILE
-352 EVHIDSSDENLN
+352 EAHIDSSDENLN

-426 TFDMAK
+426 TFDMAREV
-432 KACDVLGEATADDIV
+432 CDVLSEATAEDIV
-447 TLESDNIPVTIEN
+447 TLESDNMPVTIEN

-470 DSAASQVSANKA
+470 DGAASQASANKA
-482 ADNQITDSRE
+482 LDNQITDSRE

-546 LFGDSSVE
+546 LFGESSVE

-585 ADDTVYELYTAGKA
+585 SDDTVYELYTAGKA
-599 MKQSLEAAASGY
+599 MKQSLEAASGY

-640 QIDTS
+640 QIDIS

-678 RAFSDMTPAVTIE
+678 RAFSDMTPAVTLE

-708 DTARRIKSENPDE
+708 DTARQIKSENNDE

-777 KNLLTAVRVRGKS
+777 KNLLTAVRTRGKS
-790 AMDYKVDDTFAG
+790 TMDYKVDDTFAG
-802 VDSVS
+802 VEGVS
-807 SGIKID
+807 KGARID
-813 SQIESAYHTNC
+813 EQIESAYQTNC

-830 TLSPEKMEFVQYDSW
+830 TLSPEKMEFVQDDSW
-845 LDMTPEQLR
+845 LEMTPEQLR

-859 ADDDNAL
+859 ADEDNAL
-866 SEQYATE
+866 SEQYVTE

-879 QAVSAPENVYAFLE
+879 QAVSVPENVYAFLE

-916 TVRNLW
+916 AVRNLW
-922 ERGDSAT
+922 ERGNSAT

-1006 IETADGVTGMKLR
+1006 IETADGVTGMKLS

-1070 NITMFEAGISDGEQR
+1070 NITTFESGISDGEQS
-1085 VRIDVALEHDISAK
+1085 VHIDVALEHDISAK
-1099 ESKMS
+1099 EPMAS
-1104 DMKSNTESDNE
+1104 DTKSATESE
-1115 TKKQLDGS
+1115 KQPDGS
-1123 ESVQTTRLYHIAEQ
+1123 ERVQTTRLYHIAEQ

>member
-1 MLIHLR
+1 
-7 LTELLYLNTNI
+7 
-18 PVNSRVKDRAN
+18 
-29 LRRGLYFCVLYV
+29 
-41 DIKNDNYS
+41 
-49 EPQKYEV
+49 
-56 RISIN
+56 
-61 KGCRDGIYAGHG
+61 
-73 AGNMQIENLIN
+73 MQIENLIN

-210 AGVDISIYGDDLSK
+210 AGVDISIYGDDLSR

-284 MNPTVSNVYKATYS
+284 MNPTISNVYKATYS

-328 AESQGKISD
+328 AGSQGKISD

-352 EVHIDSSDENLN
+352 EAHIDSSDENLN

-470 DSAASQVSANKA
+470 DSAASQASANKA
-482 ADNQITDSRE
+482 LDNQITDSRD

-546 LFGDSSVE
+546 LFGESSVE

-657 NSTDITEDN
+657 NSTNITEEN

-678 RAFSDMTPAVTIE
+678 RAFSDMTPAVTLE

-708 DTARRIKSENPDE
+708 DTARQIKSENPDE

-802 VDSVS
+802 VEGVS
-807 SGIKID
+807 KGARID
-813 SQIESAYHTNC
+813 EQIESAYHTNC

-830 TLSPEKMEFVQYDSW
+830 TLSPEKMEFVKYDSW
-845 LDMTPEQLR
+845 LEMTPEQLR

-859 ADDDNAL
+859 ANEDSAL

-879 QAVSAPENVYAFLE
+879 QAVSVPENVYAFLE

-916 TVRNLW
+916 AVRNLW

-978 IDLRQ
+978 IDIRQ

-1104 DMKSNTESDNE
+1104 DNE
-1115 TKKQLDGS
+1115 TEKQLDGS

>member
-1 MLIHLR
+1 
-7 LTELLYLNTNI
+7 
-18 PVNSRVKDRAN
+18 
-29 LRRGLYFCVLYV
+29 
-41 DIKNDNYS
+41 
-49 EPQKYEV
+49 
-56 RISIN
+56 
-61 KGCRDGIYAGHG
+61 
-73 AGNMQIENLIN
+73 MQIENLIN

-210 AGVDISIYGDDLSK
+210 AGVDISIYGDDLSR

-263 DRAKSLTNISNE
+263 DRAKSITNISNE

-317 LYDDNQYGDKG
+317 LY
-328 AESQGKISD
+328 
-337 ELFEELKPQLKQILE
+337 EELKPQLKQILE
-352 EVHIDSSDENLN
+352 EAHIDSSDENLN

-426 TFDMAK
+426 TFDMAREV
-432 KACDVLGEATADDIV
+432 CDVLSEATAEDIV
-447 TLESDNIPVTIEN
+447 TLESDNMPVTIEN

-470 DSAASQVSANKA
+470 DGAASQASANKA
-482 ADNQITDSRE
+482 LDNQITDSRE

-546 LFGDSSVE
+546 LFGESSVE

-585 ADDTVYELYTAGKA
+585 SDDTVYELYTAGKA
-599 MKQSLEAAASGY
+599 MKQSLEAASGY

-640 QIDTS
+640 QIETS

-657 NSTDITEDN
+657 NSTNITEEN

-672 VDEQVQ
+672 IDEQVQ
-678 RAFSDMTPAVTIE
+678 RAFSDMTPAVTLE

-708 DTARRIKSENPDE
+708 DTARQIKSENHDE

-807 SGIKID
+807 RGIKID
-813 SQIESAYHTNC
+813 SQIESAYQANC

-830 TLSPEKMEFVQYDSW
+830 TLSPEKMEFVQDDSW
-845 LDMTPEQLR
+845 LEMTPEQLR

-859 ADDDNAL
+859 ADEDNTL

-879 QAVSAPENVYAFLE
+879 QAVSVPENVYAFLE

-916 TVRNLW
+916 AVRNLW

-978 IDLRQ
+978 IDIRQ

-1115 TKKQLDGS
+1115 TKKQLDGG
-1123 ESVQTTRLYHIAEQ
+1123 ESVKTTRLYHIAEQ

>member
-1 MLIHLR
+1 
-7 LTELLYLNTNI
+7 
-18 PVNSRVKDRAN
+18 
-29 LRRGLYFCVLYV
+29 
-41 DIKNDNYS
+41 
-49 EPQKYEV
+49 
-56 RISIN
+56 
-61 KGCRDGIYAGHG
+61 
-73 AGNMQIENLIN
+73 MQIENLIN

-210 AGVDISIYGDDLSK
+210 AGVDISIYGDDLSR

-263 DRAKSLTNISNE
+263 DRAKSITNISNE

-317 LYDDNQYGDKG
+317 LY
-328 AESQGKISD
+328 
-337 ELFEELKPQLKQILE
+337 EELKPQLKQILE
-352 EVHIDSSDENLN
+352 EAHIDSSDENLN

-426 TFDMAK
+426 TFDMAREV
-432 KACDVLGEATADDIV
+432 CDVLSEATAEDIV
-447 TLESDNIPVTIEN
+447 TLESDNMPVTIEN

-470 DSAASQVSANKA
+470 DGAASQASANKA
-482 ADNQITDSRE
+482 LDNQITDSRE

-546 LFGDSSVE
+546 LFGESSVE

-585 ADDTVYELYTAGKA
+585 SDDTVYELYTAGKA
-599 MKQSLEAAASGY
+599 MKQSLEAASGY

-640 QIDTS
+640 QIETS

-657 NSTDITEDN
+657 NSTNITEEN

-672 VDEQVQ
+672 IDEQVQ
-678 RAFSDMTPAVTIE
+678 RAFSDMTPAVTLE

-708 DTARRIKSENPDE
+708 DTARQIKSENHDE

-807 SGIKID
+807 RGIKID
-813 SQIESAYHTNC
+813 SQIESAYQANC

-830 TLSPEKMEFVQYDSW
+830 TLSPEKMEFVQDDSW
-845 LDMTPEQLR
+845 LEMTPEQLR

-859 ADDDNAL
+859 ADEDNTL

-879 QAVSAPENVYAFLE
+879 QAVSVPENVYAFLE

-908 RLMKNPSE
+908 RLMKNTSE
-916 TVRNLW
+916 AVRNLW

-978 IDLRQ
+978 IDIRQ

-1115 TKKQLDGS
+1115 TKKQLDGG

>member
-1 MLIHLR
+1 
-7 LTELLYLNTNI
+7 
-18 PVNSRVKDRAN
+18 
-29 LRRGLYFCVLYV
+29 
-41 DIKNDNYS
+41 
-49 EPQKYEV
+49 
-56 RISIN
+56 
-61 KGCRDGIYAGHG
+61 
-73 AGNMQIENLIN
+73 MQIENLIN

-284 MNPTVSNVYKATYS
+284 MNPTISNVYKATYS

-328 AESQGKISD
+328 AGSQGKISD
-337 ELFEELKPQLKQILE
+337 ELFEELKPQLKQILDDA
-352 EVHIDSSDENLN
+352 HIDSSDENLN

-416 ADATMSQDGL
+416 TEATMSQDGL

-432 KACDVLGEATADDIV
+432 KACDVLGEATAEDIV

-470 DSAASQVSANKA
+470 DSAASQASANKA
-482 ADNQITDSRE
+482 LDNQITDSWK

-532 VELLKQQENKYYGA
+532 VEMLKQQENKYYGA
-546 LFGDSSVE
+546 LFGESSVE
-554 ASDDRVRM
+554 ASDDRVCM

-572 MKQQPAYVLTLES
+572 MKQQPAYVLTMES

-657 NSTDITEDN
+657 NSTDITEEN

-708 DTARRIKSENPDE
+708 ETARRIKSENPDE
-721 RDEKFSEFL
+721 KDEKFSEFL
-730 WKLEKKNE
+730 WKLERKNE

-807 SGIKID
+807 RGIKID

-830 TLSPEKMEFVQYDSW
+830 TLSPEKMEFVKYDSW

-859 ADDDNAL
+859 ANEDSAL

-893 KYDVKTTAVNLMAAS
+893 KYDVKTTAENLMAAS

-916 TVRNLW
+916 SVRNLW

-978 IDLRQ
+978 IDIRQ

-1006 IETADGVTGMKLR
+1006 IETADGVTGMKLS

-1031 IFLEDKKCGRVAAYF
+1031 IFLEDKKCGRIAAYF

-1104 DMKSNTESDNE
+1104 DNE
-1115 TKKQLDGS
+1115 TEKQLDGR

>member
-1 MLIHLR
+1 
-7 LTELLYLNTNI
+7 
-18 PVNSRVKDRAN
+18 
-29 LRRGLYFCVLYV
+29 
-41 DIKNDNYS
+41 
-49 EPQKYEV
+49 
-56 RISIN
+56 
-61 KGCRDGIYAGHG
+61 
-73 AGNMQIENLIN
+73 MQIENLIN

-210 AGVDISIYGDDLSK
+210 AGVDISIYGDDLSR

-263 DRAKSLTNISNE
+263 DRAKSITNISNE

-317 LYDDNQYGDKG
+317 LY
-328 AESQGKISD
+328 
-337 ELFEELKPQLKQILE
+337 EELKPQLKQILE
-352 EVHIDSSDENLN
+352 EAHIDSSDENLN

-426 TFDMAK
+426 TFDMAREV
-432 KACDVLGEATADDIV
+432 CDVLSEATAEDIV
-447 TLESDNIPVTIEN
+447 TLESDNMPVTIEN

-470 DSAASQVSANKA
+470 DGAASQASANKA
-482 ADNQITDSRE
+482 LDNQITDSRE

-546 LFGDSSVE
+546 LFGESSVE

-585 ADDTVYELYTAGKA
+585 SDDTVYELYTAGKA
-599 MKQSLEAAASGY
+599 MKQSLEAASGY

-640 QIDTS
+640 QIETS

-657 NSTDITEDN
+657 NSTNITEEN

-672 VDEQVQ
+672 IDEQVQ
-678 RAFSDMTPAVTIE
+678 RAFSDMTPAVTLE

-708 DTARRIKSENPDE
+708 DTARQIKSENHDE
-721 RDEKFSEFL
+721 GDEKFSEFL

-807 SGIKID
+807 RGIKID
-813 SQIESAYHTNC
+813 SQIESAYQANC

-830 TLSPEKMEFVQYDSW
+830 TLSPEKMEFVQDDSW
-845 LDMTPEQLR
+845 LEMTPEQLR

-859 ADDDNAL
+859 ADEDNTL

-879 QAVSAPENVYAFLE
+879 QAVSVPENVYAFLE

-916 TVRNLW
+916 AVRNLW

-978 IDLRQ
+978 IDIRQ

-1115 TKKQLDGS
+1115 TKKQLDGG

>member
-1 MLIHLR
+1 MD
-7 LTELLYLNTNI
+7 
-18 PVNSRVKDRAN
+18 K
-29 LRRGLYFCVLYV
+29 
-41 DIKNDNYS
+41 
-49 EPQKYEV
+49 KYEV
-56 RISIN
+56 WISIN

-138 ARPQAKNEAGNNDG
+138 ARPQAKNEAGNNAG

-238 MLVNQMKAY
+238 MLVNQMKTY

-284 MNPTVSNVYKATYS
+284 MNPTISNVYKATYS

-328 AESQGKISD
+328 AGSQGKISD
-337 ELFEELKPQLKQILE
+337 ELFEELKPQLKQILDE
-352 EVHIDSSDENLN
+352 AHIDSSDENLN

-416 ADATMSQDGL
+416 TDATMSQDGL

-432 KACDVLGEATADDIV
+432 KACDVLDEATADDIV
-447 TLESDNIPVTIEN
+447 TLESDNMPVTIEN

-470 DSAASQVSANKA
+470 DSAASQASANKA
-482 ADNQITDSRE
+482 LDNQITDSRE

-532 VELLKQQENKYYGA
+532 VELLRQQENKYYGA
-546 LFGDSSVE
+546 LFGESSVE

-678 RAFSDMTPAVTIE
+678 RALNDMTPAVTIE

-708 DTARRIKSENPDE
+708 ETARRIKSENPDE

-859 ADDDNAL
+859 ANEDSAL

-893 KYDVKTTAVNLMAAS
+893 KYDVKTTAENLMAAS

-916 TVRNLW
+916 AVRNLW

-1006 IETADGVTGMKLR
+1006 IETADGVTGMKLS

-1104 DMKSNTESDNE
+1104 DNE
-1115 TKKQLDGS
+1115 TEKQLDGS

-1137 FIVNV
+1137 FIVNA

>member
-1 MLIHLR
+1 
-7 LTELLYLNTNI
+7 
-18 PVNSRVKDRAN
+18 
-29 LRRGLYFCVLYV
+29 
-41 DIKNDNYS
+41 
-49 EPQKYEV
+49 
-56 RISIN
+56 
-61 KGCRDGIYAGHG
+61 
-73 AGNMQIENLIN
+73 MQIENLIN

-119 KKAAVVGSSNSVDM
+119 KKAAVVGLSNSVDM

-210 AGVDISIYGDDLSK
+210 AGVDISIYGDDLSR

-256 KAGTDAI
+256 KAGIDAI

-317 LYDDNQYGDKG
+317 L
-328 AESQGKISD
+328 
-337 ELFEELKPQLKQILE
+337 FEELKPQLKQILE
-352 EVHIDSSDENLN
+352 EAHIDSSDENLN

-378 DNVLLANQIDGI
+378 DNVLLANRIDGI

-416 ADATMSQDGL
+416 TDATMSQDGL

-432 KACDVLGEATADDIV
+432 KACDVLGEVTADDIV
-447 TLESDNIPVTIEN
+447 TLESDNMPVTIEN

-470 DSAASQVSANKA
+470 DGAASKDFANKA
-482 ADNQITDSRE
+482 ANNQITDSRD

-546 LFGDSSVE
+546 LFGESSVE

-585 ADDTVYELYTAGKA
+585 SDDTVYELYTAGKA
-599 MKQSLEAAASGY
+599 MKQSLEAASGY

-657 NSTDITEDN
+657 NSTNITEEN

-678 RAFSDMTPAVTIE
+678 RAFSDMTPAVTLE

-708 DTARRIKSENPDE
+708 DTARQIKSENHDE

-807 SGIKID
+807 RGIKID

-830 TLSPEKMEFVQYDSW
+830 TLSPEKMEFVQDDSW
-845 LDMTPEQLR
+845 LEMTPEQLK

-859 ADDDNAL
+859 ADEDNAL

-879 QAVSAPENVYAFLE
+879 QAVSVPENVYAFLE

-916 TVRNLW
+916 AVRNLW

-967 SMIIEDRHTGS
+967 SMIIEDRRTGS
-978 IDLRQ
+978 LDIRQ

-1006 IETADGVTGMKLR
+1006 IETADGVTGMKLS

-1099 ESKMS
+1099 EPMAS
-1104 DMKSNTESDNE
+1104 DTKSATESE
-1115 TKKQLDGS
+1115 KQPDGS
-1123 ESVQTTRLYHIAEQ
+1123 ERVQTTRLYHIAEQ
-1137 FIVNV
+1137 FIVNA

>member
-1 MLIHLR
+1 
-7 LTELLYLNTNI
+7 
-18 PVNSRVKDRAN
+18 
-29 LRRGLYFCVLYV
+29 
-41 DIKNDNYS
+41 
-49 EPQKYEV
+49 
-56 RISIN
+56 
-61 KGCRDGIYAGHG
+61 
-73 AGNMQIENLIN
+73 MQIENLIN

-210 AGVDISIYGDDLSK
+210 AGVDISIYGDDLSR

-263 DRAKSLTNISNE
+263 DRAKSITNISNE

-317 LYDDNQYGDKG
+317 LY
-328 AESQGKISD
+328 
-337 ELFEELKPQLKQILE
+337 EELKPQLKQILE
-352 EVHIDSSDENLN
+352 EAHIDSSDENLN

-426 TFDMAK
+426 TFDMAREV
-432 KACDVLGEATADDIV
+432 CDVLSEATAEDIV
-447 TLESDNIPVTIEN
+447 TLESDNMPVTIEN

-470 DSAASQVSANKA
+470 DGAASQASANKA
-482 ADNQITDSRE
+482 LDNQITDSRE

-512 ANLSLIKKGV
+512 AKLSLIKKGV

-532 VELLKQQENKYYGA
+532 VERLKQQENKYYGA
-546 LFGDSSVE
+546 LFGESSVE

-585 ADDTVYELYTAGKA
+585 SDDTVYELYTAGKA
-599 MKQSLEAAASGY
+599 MKQSLEAASGY

-640 QIDTS
+640 QIETS

-657 NSTDITEDN
+657 NSTNITEEN

-672 VDEQVQ
+672 IDEQVQ
-678 RAFSDMTPAVTIE
+678 RAFSDMTPAVTLE

-708 DTARRIKSENPDE
+708 DTARQIKSENHDE

-807 SGIKID
+807 RGIKID
-813 SQIESAYHTNC
+813 SQIESAYQANC

-830 TLSPEKMEFVQYDSW
+830 TLSPEKMEFVQDDSW
-845 LDMTPEQLR
+845 LEMTPEQLR

-859 ADDDNAL
+859 ADEDNTL

-879 QAVSAPENVYAFLE
+879 QAVSVPENVYAFLE

-916 TVRNLW
+916 AVRNLW

-978 IDLRQ
+978 IDIRQ

-1115 TKKQLDGS
+1115 TKKQLDGG

>member
-1 MLIHLR
+1 
-7 LTELLYLNTNI
+7 
-18 PVNSRVKDRAN
+18 
-29 LRRGLYFCVLYV
+29 
-41 DIKNDNYS
+41 
-49 EPQKYEV
+49 
-56 RISIN
+56 
-61 KGCRDGIYAGHG
+61 
-73 AGNMQIENLIN
+73 MQIENLIN

-284 MNPTVSNVYKATYS
+284 MNPTISNVYKATYS

-328 AESQGKISD
+328 AGSQGKISD
-337 ELFEELKPQLKQILE
+337 ELFEELKPQLKQILDE
-352 EVHIDSSDENLN
+352 AHIDSSDENLN

-416 ADATMSQDGL
+416 TDATMSQDGL

-470 DSAASQVSANKA
+470 DSAVSQASANKA

-532 VELLKQQENKYYGA
+532 VEMLKQQENKYYGA
-546 LFGDSSVE
+546 LFGESSVE

-721 RDEKFSEFL
+721 KDEKFSEFL

-859 ADDDNAL
+859 ADEDNAL

-879 QAVSAPENVYAFLE
+879 QAVSVPENVYAFLE

-916 TVRNLW
+916 AVRNLW

-978 IDLRQ
+978 IDIRQ

-1062 QTKKLFED
+1062 QTKRLFED

>member
-1 MLIHLR
+1 
-7 LTELLYLNTNI
+7 
-18 PVNSRVKDRAN
+18 
-29 LRRGLYFCVLYV
+29 
-41 DIKNDNYS
+41 
-49 EPQKYEV
+49 
-56 RISIN
+56 
-61 KGCRDGIYAGHG
+61 
-73 AGNMQIENLIN
+73 MQIENLIN

-210 AGVDISIYGDDLSK
+210 AGVDISIYGDDLSR

-256 KAGTDAI
+256 KAGIDAI

-328 AESQGKISD
+328 AGSQGKISD
-337 ELFEELKPQLKQILE
+337 ELFEELKPQLKQILDE
-352 EVHIDSSDENLN
+352 AHIDSSDENLN

-416 ADATMSQDGL
+416 TEATMSQDGL

-432 KACDVLGEATADDIV
+432 KACDVLDEATADDIV

-460 LSKLIAARGK
+460 LLKLIAARGK
-470 DSAASQVSANKA
+470 DSAASQGSANKA
-482 ADNQITDSRE
+482 LDNQITDSRD

-546 LFGDSSVE
+546 LFGESSVE
-554 ASDDRVRM
+554 ASDDRVHM

-678 RAFSDMTPAVTIE
+678 RALNDMTPAVTIE

-708 DTARRIKSENPDE
+708 ETARRIKSENPDE

-807 SGIKID
+807 RGIKID

-859 ADDDNAL
+859 ADEDNAL

-879 QAVSAPENVYAFLE
+879 QAVSVPENVYAFLE

-916 TVRNLW
+916 AVRNLW
-922 ERGDSAT
+922 ERGESAT

-1019 IVRGEDKKGLVD
+1019 IVRGEDKRGLVD

-1104 DMKSNTESDNE
+1104 DNE

>member
-1 MLIHLR
+1 
-7 LTELLYLNTNI
+7 
-18 PVNSRVKDRAN
+18 
-29 LRRGLYFCVLYV
+29 
-41 DIKNDNYS
+41 
-49 EPQKYEV
+49 
-56 RISIN
+56 
-61 KGCRDGIYAGHG
+61 
-73 AGNMQIENLIN
+73 MQIENLIN

-99 MTAGMRVSDYIKTDS
+99 ITAGMRVSDYIKTDS

-210 AGVDISIYGDDLSK
+210 AGVDISIYGDDLSRQ
-224 EQLTDITGSQTEAA
+224 QLTDITGSQTEAA

-263 DRAKSLTNISNE
+263 NMARSLTNISNE

-298 SSQVQNYKQK
+298 SSQVQNYRQK
-308 VGITDNVKQ
+308 TKMT
-317 LYDDNQYGDKG
+317 
-328 AESQGKISD
+328 EISD
-337 ELFEELKPQLKQILE
+337 ELFEEFKPQLKQILDE
-352 EVHIDSSDENLN
+352 NHIDGSDENLN

-416 ADATMSQDGL
+416 TDATMSQDGL

-432 KACDVLGEATADDIV
+432 KACDVLGEATAEDIV

-460 LSKLIAARGK
+460 LSKLIAARGR
-470 DSAASQVSANKA
+470 DSAASQASANKA

-546 LFGDSSVE
+546 LFGESSVE

-599 MKQSLEAAASGY
+599 MKQSLEAAALGY

-657 NSTDITEDN
+657 NSTNITEEN

-678 RAFSDMTPAVTIE
+678 RAFSDMTPAVTLE

-708 DTARRIKSENPDE
+708 DTARQIKSENPDE

-777 KNLLTAVRVRGKS
+777 KNLLTAVRTRGKS
-790 AMDYKVDDTFAG
+790 TMDYKVDDTFAG
-802 VDSVS
+802 VEGVS
-807 SGIKID
+807 KGARID
-813 SQIESAYHTNC
+813 EQIESAYHTNC

-830 TLSPEKMEFVQYDSW
+830 TLSPEKMEFVQDDSW
-845 LDMTPEQLR
+845 LEMTPEQLR

-859 ADDDNAL
+859 ANEDNALSEQYATEQLRQAVYEANEDNAL

-879 QAVSAPENVYAFLE
+879 QAVSVPESVYAFLE

-916 TVRNLW
+916 AVRNLW
-922 ERGDSAT
+922 EHGDSAT

-967 SMIIEDRHTGS
+967 SMIIEDRRTGS
-978 IDLRQ
+978 LDIRQ
-983 MKLLCSQLRIAS
+983 MKLLCSQLKIAS
-995 NMSRQENYIVP
+995 SMSRQENYIVP

-1046 EAKENSVSAMI
+1046 DAKENSVSAMI

-1070 NITMFEAGISDGEQR
+1070 NITTFESGISDGEQS
-1085 VRIDVALEHDISAK
+1085 VHIDMALEHDISAK

-1123 ESVQTTRLYHIAEQ
+1123 ERVQTTRLYHIAEQ